1 MYINCKGTLVDLS
14 TPRVM
19 GILNLTPD
27 SFYDGGRYADRN
39 RILQKTEQMLEEG
52 AAFIDVGGYSSRP
65 GALEIPEEEELK
77 RVLPAI
83 TGILE
88 RFPDTYI
95 SVDTF
100 RSSVAR
106 AAVEAGAVMINDISA
121 GLLDTAMLTT
131 IGELQ
136 VPYCMMHM
144 QGTPQTM
151 QNAPVYTD
159 ILQEVLYF
167 FSERIAAAREKGIHD
182 LIIDPGFGFGKT
194 LEHNY
199 ELLSKMESFCM
210 LDHPLLI
217 GVSRKSMI
225 YKPLNTLPEN
235 ALNGTTAL
243 HMAAL
248 AKGAAILRVH
258 DVKEAMECITLSKL
272 IYSKK

>member
-1 MYINCKGTLVDLS
+1 MYINCKGTLVDLF

-27 SFYDGGRYADRN
+27 SFYDGGHYVDTN
-39 RILQKTEQMLEEG
+39 SILQKTEQMLEEG
-52 AAFIDVGGYSSRP
+52 ATFIDVGGYSSRP
-65 GALEIPEEEELK
+65 GAREVPEEEELK

-83 TGILE
+83 TEILK
-88 RFPDTYI
+88 RFPDIYI
-95 SVDTF
+95 SIDTF
-100 RSSVAR
+100 RSHVAR
-106 AAVEAGAVMINDISA
+106 AAIDAGAVMVNDISA
-121 GLLDTAMLTT
+121 GLLDANMLTT

-136 VPYCMMHM
+136 VPYCIMHM
-144 QGTPQTM
+144 QGTPGTM
-151 QNAPVYTD
+151 QDAPVYDD
-159 ILQEVLYF
+159 ILKELLYF
-167 FSERIAAAREKGIHD
+167 FSERIATAREKGIHD

-194 LEHNY
+194 AEHNY
-199 ELLSKMESFCM
+199 ELLSKLESFDI
-210 LDHPLLI
+210 LGLPLLI

-248 AKGAAILRVH
+248 AKGATRLRVH

-272 IYSKK
+272 IY